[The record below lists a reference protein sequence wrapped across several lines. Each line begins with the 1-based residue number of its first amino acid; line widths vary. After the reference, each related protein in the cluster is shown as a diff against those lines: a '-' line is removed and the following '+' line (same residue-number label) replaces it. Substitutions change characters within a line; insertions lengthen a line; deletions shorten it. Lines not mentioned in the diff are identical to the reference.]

1 MNLIKLTLVSLAC
14 WMNRQQHDVIEYLKA
29 EVRVL
34 LRGALLLREESPGLG
49 EENRLIEPAGET
61 NRAGDVVHESRFG
74 GLLNDYFR
82 AA

>member
-1 MNLIKLTLVSLAC
+1 MNLIKLTLASIAG
-14 WMNRQQHDVIEYLKA
+14 WMNRQQQDVIDYLWE

-34 LRGALLLREESPGLG
+34 LRGSQLLREESPGLG
-49 EENRLIEPAGET
+49 EENRLIEPDGET

>member
-1 MNLIKLTLVSLAC
+1 
-14 WMNRQQHDVIEYLKA
+14 
-29 EVRVL
+29 
-34 LRGALLLREESPGLG
+34 SPGLG
-49 EENRLIEPAGET
+49 EENRLIEPDGET